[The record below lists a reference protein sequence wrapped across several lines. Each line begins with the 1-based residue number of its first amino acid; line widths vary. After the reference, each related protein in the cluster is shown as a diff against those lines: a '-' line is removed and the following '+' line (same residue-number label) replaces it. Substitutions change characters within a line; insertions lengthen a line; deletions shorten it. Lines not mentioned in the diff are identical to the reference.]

1 MLPNIKQGRLQA
13 IFFMT
18 IYILLFHSFQYITP
32 LNSGD
37 HRTTVPSCIR
47 DKGFSCNIYKR
58 FSTFMAHIFQISCR
72 HFRCLRTLSVKH
84 PDLHHTSIRY
94 QKYFVYVGRESR
106 WKIMRWGSLCIYS
119 KMDGVL
125 NHPLLHIFTVGLQ
138 ILTLLNLK
146 YTYHYFGFSIFYI
159 PCVIL

>member
-72 HFRCLRTLSVKH
+72 HFRCLRTLSVNT
-84 PDLHHTSIRY
+84 LIFIIQVFGTRNIL
-94 QKYFVYVGRESR
+94 FMLAENLVG
-106 WKIMRWGSLCIYS
+106 KLC
-119 KMDGVL
+119 
-125 NHPLLHIFTVGLQ
+125 VGD
-138 ILTLLNLK
+138 
-146 YTYHYFGFSIFYI
+146 
-159 PCVIL
+159 PCVYILKWMVF